1 MFKKF
6 LSIVA
11 FAVTAT
17 TAMADIKVISI
28 SPAVGPVAAFAQA
41 YQKNLKGASTFVPAK
56 DCETAMNMVAKSE
69 HAVVLIPHDLISTS
83 KKMGDKCWTNFEPKQ
98 VVVYSEA
105 YYDFCRLPNNNKQ
118 LTDAG
123 TKLGRASMHPV
134 QEWNKDFNQR
144 NNAQLTSVG
153 LTSSKQVLSSVIS
166 GDVDWGLIV
175 QSLSAPAV
183 AAGQIVCPFSTN
195 TKDANSFHK
204 TYKVFKENY
213 PLSNLMF
220 ANTKDAKILEDMKQ
234 AANSADF
241 QDYLRTGKTAY
252 WTTNA
257 TQQDIKRFLQA
268 ADDLV
273 DYETKIK

>member
-1 MFKKF
+1 MFKKLL
-6 LSIVA
+6 LSIA
-11 FAVTAT
+11 TSCLAT
-17 TAMADIKVISI
+17 TAWADIKVISI

-41 YQKNLKGASTFVPAK
+41 YQKNLKGASSFVPVK
-56 DCETAMNMVAKSE
+56 DCETAMNMVAKAD
-69 HAVVLIPHDLISTS
+69 HAVVLLPHDLISTA
-83 KKMGDKCWTNFEPKQ
+83 KRLGDKCWTKFEPKQ
-98 VVVYSEA
+98 VVLYSEA
-105 YYDFCRLPNNNKQ
+105 YYDFCRLPNNTKQ

-153 LTSSKQVLSSVIS
+153 LTSSRQVLSAVLS

-175 QSLSAPAV
+175 QSLSSPAV
-183 AAGQIVCPFSTN
+183 AAGQIVCPYSTDV
-195 TKDANSFHK
+195 KDSNSFHK
-204 TYKVFKENY
+204 TYKVYKENY

-220 ANTKDAKILEDMKQ
+220 ANTKDVKVLEDIKQ

-241 QDYLRTGKTAY
+241 QEFLRKGKTTY
-252 WTTNA
+252 WTTSV
-257 TQQDIKRFLQA
+257 TDQDINRFLQA
-268 ADDLV
+268 ANDLV